1 MEKSIEAI
9 WKQGFLESNAL
20 IAPKLNNLYS
30 KKSIDLV
37 DKFKRVYKINIRAI
51 IIFAFLVLPFSIWT
65 EIPYLGIP
73 MALLFVFV
81 ARFSHKFKNRL
92 DDIDK
97 NVSSYQYIKSFD
109 IWIKDM
115 ISFNAKMS
123 RYLYP
128 YIFLSMLTG
137 FWFGGFGGNIPGED
151 FVNNLIKDYPEMYML
166 FGLPVVGILGV
177 IVILFLLAFFGGRIG
192 TWDINLV
199 YGRILKKL
207 DGLLAEMEELRG

>member
-37 DKFKRVYKINIRAI
+37 DKFKRMYKINIWAI

-73 MALLFVFV
+73 MSLLFVFV

-97 NVSSYQYIKSFD
+97 NVNSYQYIKSFD

-128 YIFLSMLTG
+128 FIFLSMLAG
-137 FWFGGFGGNIPGED
+137 FWFGDFGGNIPGEE

-207 DGLLAEMEELRG
+207 DGLLAEMEELRS

>member
-1 MEKSIEAI
+1 MEKSIETI

-20 IAPKLNNLYS
+20 IAPKLNNLYG

-37 DKFKRVYKINIRAI
+37 DKFKRMYKINIAAI
-51 IIFAFLVLPFSIWT
+51 LAFSFIILPVSFLVK
-65 EIPYLGIP
+65 IPYMGIS
-73 MALLFVFV
+73 MFIVFVFV
-81 ARFSHKFKNRL
+81 AFYSRRFKKRL
-92 DDIDK
+92 DDMDK
-97 NVSSYQYIKSFD
+97 NINSYQYIKSFD
-109 IWIKDM
+109 KWIKDM

-123 RYLYP
+123 GYLYP
-128 YIFLSMLTG
+128 YIFLSLLAG
-137 FWFGGFGGNIPGED
+137 FWFGDFGGNIPGQD
-151 FVNNLIKDYPEMYML
+151 FVNKLVIDYPEMYTL

-207 DGLLAEMEELRG
+207 EGLLAEMEELRN